1 MLTFRLTSK
10 SNVPPYVQLVEQVRQ
25 ALMTGVLRAGDR
37 LPTVREVVESLAIN
51 PNTVL
56 KAYRELE
63 REGLVEGRQGIGTFV
78 LRRPDGPP
86 PGTHAL
92 LARGLADLDRQGPQR
107 RAARLRHR
115 EHGPLD
121 AALVTMPEA
130 TA

>member
-1 MLTFRLTSK
+1 MLVFRLTAK
-10 SNVPPYVQLVEQVRQ
+10 SNVPPYVQLAEQVRQ
-25 ALMTGVLRAGDR
+25 ALLTGVLGTGDR
-37 LPTVREVVESLAIN
+37 LPTVKEVVGSLAIN
-51 PNTVL
+51 ANTVL

-92 LARGLADLDRQGPQR
+92 LQRGLAAWVGKARGAGMRDADIESMV
-107 RAARLRHR
+107 RAT
-115 EHGPLD
+115 
-121 AALVTMPEA
+121 LVVTQHEA

>member
-1 MLTFRLTSK
+1 MIRFHLSAR

-25 ALMTGVLRAGDR
+25 ALMTGVLRSGDR
-37 LPTVREVVESLAIN
+37 LPTVREVVDALAIN

-86 PGTHAL
+86 PGAHAL
-92 LARGLADLDRQGPQR
+92 LARGLSAWI
-107 RAARLRHR
+107 AKARNAGLRDSDIESMVR
-115 EHGPLD
+115 STLLLSES
-121 AALVTMPEA
+121 EA